1 MVRHGSG
8 KGDRG
13 PTQRQLR
20 VGETLR
26 HALSEVLARRDLR
39 DPALA
44 DRSITVSEVMVSAD
58 LRNATAYV
66 LPLGGADTDTVI
78 AGLERAAAHLGA
90 RVAGGVRLKRV
101 PRLSFVVDTSFD
113 RAGQLDQ
120 LLRAVLPDSEVSE
133 DADG

>member
-44 DRSITVSEVMVSAD
+44 DRSITVSEVMVSPD

-66 LPLGGADTDTVI
+66 LPLGGDDTDAVI

-90 RVAGGVRLKRV
+90 RVAGAVRLRRA
-101 PRLSFVVDTSFD
+101 PRLSFVMDRSFD
-113 RAGQLDQ
+113 RASQLDQ
-120 LLRAVLPDSEVSE
+120 LLRTGKPPPA